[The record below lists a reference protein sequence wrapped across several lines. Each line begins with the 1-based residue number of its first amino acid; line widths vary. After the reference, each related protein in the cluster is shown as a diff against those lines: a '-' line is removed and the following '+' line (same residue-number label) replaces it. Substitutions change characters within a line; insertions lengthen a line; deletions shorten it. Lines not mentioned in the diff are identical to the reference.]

1 MNATK
6 TITNSFHDFHLLE
19 ISKTTHHPE
28 KRGPFMV
35 SQSGSAPGDPELR
48 ECIFVLTKRG
58 TWMHLYI
65 FFLMSHEL
73 RHRVAVFDSAA
84 EVMQLAETLVGKPV
98 VETME
103 SLPELLNDSGCN
115 PAHED
120 PVSSALMEEI
130 RKKHPKGLPPSFG

>member
-48 ECIFVLTKRG
+48 ECTFVLTKRG

-65 FFLMSHEL
+65 FFLMPHTM
-73 RHRVAVFDSAA
+73 RHQVAVFDSAA
-84 EVMQLAETLVGKPV
+84 EVMQLAETLVGKPI

-120 PVSSALMEEI
+120 PVSSALMEEV

>member
-1 MNATK
+1 MNASR

-28 KRGPFMV
+28 KHGPFMV

-48 ECIFVLTKRG
+48 ECTFVLTKRG

-65 FFLMSHEL
+65 FFMMPNAM
-73 RHRVAVFDSAA
+73 RHQVAVFDSAA
-84 EVMQLAETLVGKPV
+84 EIMQLAETLVGKPV

-115 PAHED
+115 PAHDD
-120 PVSSALMEEI
+120 PFSSALMEEV

>member
-1 MNATK
+1 MHVSKA
-6 TITNSFHDFHLLE
+6 ITNSFQDFHLLE

-28 KRGPFMV
+28 KHGPFMV

-48 ECIFVLTKRG
+48 ECTFVLTKRG

-65 FFLMSHEL
+65 FFLMPHTM
-73 RHRVAVFDSAA
+73 RHQVAVFDSAA

-103 SLPELLNDSGCN
+103 SLPQLLNDSGCN
-115 PAHED
+115 PAQED